1 MKSHWNELEL
11 TTPHLMDAQRNFGYV
26 EGIAPIGEYEGLV
39 MGPARTVWCQPGENQ
54 GVRDAIAA
62 AQPGEVLVV
71 AGNGSAAIAM
81 MGENVYDLAVARGIV
96 GIVIDGPIRDSPAIA
111 RGPVPLACKGVDPR
125 RPRKS
130 APHLLDVPVAVGGVP
145 ILPGDLV
152 ALDAEGVVR
161 IPSSE
166 AEAAVASAHAAA
178 VAEAKERSAG
188 NVAEAYRHAD

>member
-11 TTPHLMDAQRNFGYV
+11 TTPHLMDVQHNFGYI
-26 EGIAPIGEYEGLV
+26 EGLATIGKCEGLV

-54 GVRDAIAA
+54 GVHDAIAA
-62 AQPGEVLVV
+62 AQQGEMLVV
-71 AGNGSAAIAM
+71 AAGHSTAIAM
-81 MGENVYDLAVARGIV
+81 MGENVYGLAVARGIV

-111 RGPVPLACKGVDPR
+111 RGPIPLACRGVDPR
-125 RPRKS
+125 RPRKN
-130 APHLLDVPVAVGGVP
+130 APHLLDVPVAVSGVP
-145 ILPGDLV
+145 ILPGDLI

-178 VAEAKERSAG
+178 VAEANEHGAG
-188 NVAEAYRHAD
+188 KVAEAYRHAD

>member
-1 MKSHWNELEL
+1 MKSHWSEQEL
-11 TTPHLMDAQRNFGYV
+11 TTPHLMDAQRNFGFV
-26 EGIAPIGEYEGLV
+26 EGVALVGDCDGLV

-71 AGNGSAAIAM
+71 AAGSTAIAM
-81 MGENVYDLAVARGIV
+81 MGDNVYDLALARGIV

-111 RGPVPLACKGVDPR
+111 RGPVPVACRGIDPR
-125 RPRKS
+125 RPRKA

-166 AEAAVASAHAAA
+166 AEVTVASAHAAA
-178 VAEAKERSAG
+178 VAEANERSTG
-188 NVAEAYRHAD
+188 NVAEAYRDAG